1 MLTLSLFASHSM
13 VVSTL
18 QNRKQP
24 VPKKPFITIL
34 ATICGHVRTGNSL
47 PYVPTG
53 FFQRGSS
60 AMMTFLR
67 LGFGGSGLVLA
78 GSLVVI
84 FFLKRNFL
92 GPDNLSEATDLS
104 HIVLTAMAGGA

>member
-1 MLTLSLFASHSM
+1 M

-18 QNRKQP
+18 HNKNSRFS
-24 VPKKPFITIL
+24 KKTFILIL

-47 PYVPTG
+47 SYVPLG

-60 AMMTFLR
+60 AMMTFLG

-78 GSLVVI
+78 GSLVI

-92 GPDNLSEATDLS
+92 APDNLSEATNLS